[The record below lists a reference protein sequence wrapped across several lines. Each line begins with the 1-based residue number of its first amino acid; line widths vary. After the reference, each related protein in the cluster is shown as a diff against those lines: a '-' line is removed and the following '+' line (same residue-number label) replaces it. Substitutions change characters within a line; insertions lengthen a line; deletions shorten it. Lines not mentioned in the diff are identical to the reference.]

1 MKSGFGT
8 LGVVDRDEDTVGCH
22 ECGRRFRMLVQHL
35 RLAHEMTVAEYR
47 RLHQLPATVP
57 LTCLSTSELISAQS
71 TARVGSPKWVR
82 FERARDRTLPASQVA
97 ASHASQHKALGGR
110 MLSAEAGRRRRGEQ
124 RLAARNDDLWASHL
138 DAFIEAWQ
146 HTGKPPSTADDDH
159 ARQQLGQWLKH
170 QRRLHARGELDP
182 GRARRIQDAG
192 IPLTVPRGSH
202 WWKRG

>member
-82 FERARDRTLPASQVA
+82 FERARDRTLPASQV
-97 ASHASQHKALGGR
+97 
-110 MLSAEAGRRRRGEQ
+110 
-124 RLAARNDDLWASHL
+124 
-138 DAFIEAWQ
+138 
-146 HTGKPPSTADDDH
+146 
-159 ARQQLGQWLKH
+159 
-170 QRRLHARGELDP
+170 RRLHARGELDP